1 MPPNFSSRNP
11 NSIFTTILIS
21 LSTLS
26 IYLITYPLHATPY
39 RIAPPIFLI
48 VSLGLNVA
56 AYNLTLPTALI
67 SIGSVVFANLLLAI
81 DYIHGECGYDVMIG
95 GESWHKARLGE
106 IGWYRGCVQPTKA
119 WWIMVIIGSIWLVIA
134 AADLL
139 KMRYTTINGQYLRLS
154 TDAEEESQSTESGV

>member
-1 MPPNFSSRNP
+1 MPPKFTSP
-11 NSIFTTILIS
+11 NSNSNFTTILIS

-48 VSLGLNVA
+48 VSLGLIVA
-56 AYNLTLPTALI
+56 AYNLTLLTALI
-67 SIGSVVFANLLLAI
+67 SIGSVVFVNLLLAI

-95 GESWHKARLGE
+95 GESGHKARLGQ
-106 IGWYRGCVQPTKA
+106 IGWYRGCVQPTQA

-134 AADLL
+134 ATELL
-139 KMRYTTINGQYLRLS
+139 KTRHTSMNGQYLRLS
-154 TDAEEESQSTESGV
+154 TDAEEESQST